1 LRLATISFATKVG
14 DVSELGFLVRFRS
27 DTSRCPQQFLV
38 WTLMVSTESKWEWI
52 MKAKCAGLLAGLV
65 LRGGWRGRKQHMKSI
80 AMSYKSVLA
89 NTANAKLRVPTL
101 GLAGL
106 VAMAAAAGPAA
117 AQLALETYIPVPAD
131 TANMQP
137 GGAFS
142 SFDISFAD
150 PVTGNI
156 FIADRSNAS
165 VDIFSGSTLTFLG
178 RATGFTG
185 QQATTSTSGADGVL
199 TVTTGGVTTLFAGD
213 GNSTLKVFNAT
224 NPAAPSLVSS
234 ISTGGHFRVDEMAYS
249 PVSHQVL
256 AANNADSP
264 AYGNLFSTTNG
275 GPPVTLFVGGPGF
288 PITIPGQIG
297 AGGMEQPAWNPKT
310 GTFFVSIPT
319 FSGADPGG
327 VAEISTAG
335 NVLRTIS
342 LASLGISS
350 CAPTGLAV
358 GGSGN
363 LMVGCGNFASTG
375 AAAIL
380 LNPTGGPLGTGSIV
394 KTFAGLGGTD
404 ELWYD
409 PTTNAFYVTG
419 NNGTN
424 DSRFFDVIND
434 APLGGTI
441 QQTVDLPT
449 TISAHSITVD
459 PFNGD
464 VFVALAGTAGP
475 NGVNPC
481 PASFANPGCIAV
493 FAPVPGP
500 IAGAGLPG
508 LILAGGGLLGWWRR
522 RQKIA

>member
-1 LRLATISFATKVG
+1 
-14 DVSELGFLVRFRS
+14 
-27 DTSRCPQQFLV
+27 
-38 WTLMVSTESKWEWI
+38 
-52 MKAKCAGLLAGLV
+52 
-65 LRGGWRGRKQHMKSI
+65 MKSI
-80 AMSYKSVLA
+80 AMSYKSVWA
-89 NTANAKLRVPTL
+89 STAKVKPKLRVPTL

-106 VAMAAAAGPAA
+106 VAMAATAGPAA

-137 GGAFS
+137 GGAFT

-224 NPAAPSLVSS
+224 NPAAPNLVQS
-234 ISTGGHFRVDEMAYS
+234 ISTGGSFRVDEMAYS
-249 PVSHQVL
+249 PASHQVL

-264 AYGNLFSTTNG
+264 AYGNLFNTTNG

-288 PITIPGQIG
+288 PPPLSVPPGQGGIA

-310 GTFFVSIPT
+310 GTFFVSIPQLAGT
-319 FSGADPGG
+319 NNPGG
-327 VAEISTAG
+327 VSEISTG
-335 NVLRTIS
+335 GQVLRTIDFGTM
-342 LASLGISS
+342 GITS
-350 CAPTGLAV
+350 CSPTGLAV

-363 LMVGCGNFASTG
+363 LMVGCGNVG

-380 LNPTGGPLGTGSIV
+380 LNPTGGSMGTGSIV
-394 KTFAGLGGTD
+394 KTFNGLGGTD

-419 NNGTN
+419 VDPSSKRVFDIIPDDPNGGIITQ
-424 DSRFFDVIND
+424 SV
-434 APLGGTI
+434 P
-441 QQTVDLPT
+441 LPT
-449 TISAHSITVD
+449 TGNAHSITVD
-459 PFNGD
+459 PLNGD
-464 VFVALAGTAGP
+464 VFVPLPGNSLGVTTA
-475 NGVNPC
+475 VC
-481 PASFANPGCIAV
+481 PLGCIAV

-522 RQKIA
+522 KRTASGALAAA